1 MTFFKIKKT
10 ILEGHLSNQP
20 TFDVQVT
27 ENFTIVQ
34 KGHRIFRRTALYM
47 KLINLPNLSPKN
59 QQKNWEVL
67 RIIWW
72 KLPSSPPPPWQF
84 LSAYCR
90 VWSSFIQ
97 ALTPWKLDSP
107 QKFSQVFRWKISL
120 VVEVNQPIRKIWWT
134 SNWVCENF
142 FPNSSGAKSWQQ
154 KKIGSWPPPRKS
166 WETWATKK
174 FAVSEKMTP
183 PKKAATPRPRHQK
196 QAGHRFAPALLR
208 RQFLRPTWWRSTR
221 WRPVRCVTEAW
232 GMDHCGSFRN
242 PGKKIVEVGSLARYL
257 QVFLKTS
264 QVFFSR
270 FLNHQQ

>member
-1 MTFFKIKKT
+1 MKVTFPT
-10 ILEGHLSNQP
+10 NQP
-20 TFDVQVT
+20 LMSRSLKTSPLFKKVT
-27 ENFTIVQ
+27 GFFAE
-34 KGHRIFRRTALYM
+34 
-47 KLINLPNLSPKN
+47 LPCIWNLSIFPIFP
-59 QQKNWEVL
+59 QKTNKKIGRCMEVL

-72 KLPSSPPPPWQF
+72 RLPSSPPPPWQF

-154 KKIGSWPPPRKS
+154 KNIWSWPPPRKS

-221 WRPVRCVTEAW
+221 WRPVQVKIFRWITVEA
-232 GMDHCGSFRN
+232 SEIR
-242 PGKKIVEVGSLARYL
+242 GKKSLRLA
-257 QVFLKTS
+257 V
-264 QVFFSR
+264 
-270 FLNHQQ
+270 